1 MSPASEPRWELAQ
14 GSQLHWKCW
23 DDEFVVF
30 DEGSGDTHL
39 LDALAA
45 EVLKALED
53 APGDVPT
60 LIARVA
66 GRLRIEPDP
75 EIERHI
81 RATMQRFREAGLA
94 ERTR

>member
-1 MSPASEPRWELAQ
+1 MSPASEARWELAQ
-14 GSQLHWKCW
+14 GSQLHWKSW

-39 LDALAA
+39 LDPLAA
-45 EVLKALED
+45 EVLKTLEE
-53 APGDVPT
+53 APGDVPS

-66 GRLRIEPDP
+66 SRLGIERAP

-81 RATMQRFREAGLA
+81 RATIQRFHEAGLA
-94 ERTR
+94 EPAR